1 MIDISEP
8 VLKIIDINLLVLG
21 LGVCYIKY
29 ISQTVLKIIDINIS
43 QSALKYETI
52 ASLSGR

>member
-29 ISQTVLKIIDINIS
+29 ISQTVLKIIDIS
-43 QSALKYETI
+43 LSALKYGKI